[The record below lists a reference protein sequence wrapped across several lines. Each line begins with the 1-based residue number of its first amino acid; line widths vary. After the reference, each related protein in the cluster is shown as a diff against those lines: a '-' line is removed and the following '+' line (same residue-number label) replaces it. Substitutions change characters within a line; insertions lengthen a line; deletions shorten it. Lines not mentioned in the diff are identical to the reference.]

1 MSRAQALDY
10 VAGYTVANDY
20 AIRDYLE
27 NYYRPNLR
35 VKNRDTCTPL
45 GPWFVSRDEI
55 GDAGDLTLRTTVN
68 GQETQRGSTRDMI
81 FDVPALIEHISGFDA
96 LAGRPDPDRH
106 ARGAGGHEAGRRGRD
121 RDRRIGRLVNT
132 IVGEA
137 DYYRAGWPS
146 PKESMTI
153 KHWIDGREVE
163 SRETFT
169 TLNPATGEVITDVAS
184 GGEAEVDAAVR
195 AAKEAFPKWANTPA
209 KERAKLMRK
218 LGELI
223 EKNVPMLAA
232 LETQDT
238 GLPIAQTSKQLIPR
252 ASENFNFF
260 AEVCVQMNGRTY
272 PVDDQMLNYT
282 LYQPV
287 GVCAGV
293 AVERAV
299 HDRDVEDGA
308 VPRARQHGRAEDV
321 GTVAA
326 DGGPARPPRA
336 RSRHSAGRAERRAGL
351 WRDGRR
357 CTRAPP
363 GRARGVVHRRH
374 GDRQADHGACR
385 SQEVFDGT
393 RRQVAGADLRRCRFR
408 PRARR
413 VAVHDFSINGERCT
427 AGSRIFVQR
436 TIYDRFVQEFARRA
450 NNLVVGDP
458 SDPATNLGAMITRQ
472 HWEKVTGYIRIGEQ
486 EGARVV
492 AGGADKPAGLP
503 DHLRNG
509 NFVRPTVLADVDNR
523 MRVAQE
529 EIFGPV
535 ACLIP
540 FEDEEEGL
548 RLAND
553 TSYGLAS
560 YIWTQDVGK
569 VHRLARGIEA
579 GMVFVNSQNVRDLRQ
594 PFGGVKESGTGREG
608 GEYSFEVFAEIKNVC
623 ISMGSHHIPRW
634 GV

>member
-1 MSRAQALDY
+1 
-10 VAGYTVANDY
+10 
-20 AIRDYLE
+20 
-27 NYYRPNLR
+27 
-35 VKNRDTCTPL
+35 
-45 GPWFVSRDEI
+45 
-55 GDAGDLTLRTTVN
+55 
-68 GQETQRGSTRDMI
+68 
-81 FDVPALIEHISGFDA
+81 
-96 LAGRPDPDRH
+96 
-106 ARGAGGHEAGRRGRD
+106 
-121 RDRRIGRLVNT
+121 
-132 IVGEA
+132 
-137 DYYRAGWPS
+137 
-146 PKESMTI
+146 MTI

-169 TLNPATGEVITDVAS
+169 TLNPATGDVITDVAS
-184 GGEAEVDAAVR
+184 AGEAEVDAAVR
-195 AAKEAFPKWANTPA
+195 AAKAAFPKWANTPA

-287 GVCAGV
+287 GVCALVSPWNVPFMTATWKTAPCLALGNTAVLKMSELSPLTADQLGRLALEAGIPPGV
-293 AVERAV
+293 LNVVQGYGATAGDALVRHPDVRAV
-299 HDRDVEDGA
+299 SFTG
-308 VPRARQHGRAEDV
+308 
-321 GTVAA
+321 GTVT
-326 DGGPARPPRA
+326 GKRIM
-336 RSRHSAGRAERRAGL
+336 ERAGL
-351 WRDGRR
+351 KKYSMELGGKSPVLIFDDADFD
-357 CTRAPP
+357 RALD
-363 GRARGVVHRRH
+363 A
-374 GDRQADHGACR
+374 
-385 SQEVFDGT
+385 SLFT
-393 RRQVAGADLRRCRFR
+393 I
-408 PRARR
+408 
-413 VAVHDFSINGERCT
+413 FSINGERCT

-458 SDPATNLGAMITRQ
+458 SDPGTQLGAMITRQ

-486 EGARVV
+486 EGARIV
-492 AGGADKPAGLP
+492 AGGADKPAGLAS
-503 DHLRNG
+503 HLRNG
-509 NFVRPTVLADVDNR
+509 NFVRPTVFADVDNR
-523 MRVAQE
+523 MRIAQE

-540 FEDEEEGL
+540 FDDEEEGL

-553 TSYGLAS
+553 TAYGLAS

>member
-1 MSRAQALDY
+1 
-10 VAGYTVANDY
+10 
-20 AIRDYLE
+20 
-27 NYYRPNLR
+27 
-35 VKNRDTCTPL
+35 
-45 GPWFVSRDEI
+45 
-55 GDAGDLTLRTTVN
+55 
-68 GQETQRGSTRDMI
+68 
-81 FDVPALIEHISGFDA
+81 
-96 LAGRPDPDRH
+96 
-106 ARGAGGHEAGRRGRD
+106 
-121 RDRRIGRLVNT
+121 
-132 IVGEA
+132 
-137 DYYRAGWPS
+137 
-146 PKESMTI
+146 MTI
-153 KHWIDGREVE
+153 KHWIDGREVD
-163 SRETFT
+163 SRETFA
-169 TLNPATGEVITDVAS
+169 TLNPATGDAIADVAS

-287 GVCAGV
+287 GVCALVSPWNVPFMTATWKTAPCVALGNTAVLKMSELSPLTADQLGRLALEAGIPPGV
-293 AVERAV
+293 LNVVHGYGATAGDALVRHPDVRAV
-299 HDRDVEDGA
+299 SFTG
-308 VPRARQHGRAEDV
+308 
-321 GTVAA
+321 GTVT
-326 DGGPARPPRA
+326 GKRII
-336 RSRHSAGRAERRAGL
+336 ERAGL
-351 WRDGRR
+351 KKYSMELGGKSPVLIFDDADFD
-357 CTRAPP
+357 RALD
-363 GRARGVVHRRH
+363 A
-374 GDRQADHGACR
+374 
-385 SQEVFDGT
+385 SLFT
-393 RRQVAGADLRRCRFR
+393 I
-408 PRARR
+408 
-413 VAVHDFSINGERCT
+413 FSINGERCT

-458 SDPATNLGAMITRQ
+458 ADPATQLGAMITRQ

-486 EGARVV
+486 EGARLV
-492 AGGADKPAGLP
+492 AGGADKPAGLAG
-503 DHLRNG
+503 HLRNG
-509 NFVRPTVLADVDNR
+509 NFVRPTVFADVDNR
-523 MRVAQE
+523 MRIAQE

-540 FEDEEEGL
+540 FDDEDDGL

-560 YIWTQDVGK
+560 YVWTQDVGK